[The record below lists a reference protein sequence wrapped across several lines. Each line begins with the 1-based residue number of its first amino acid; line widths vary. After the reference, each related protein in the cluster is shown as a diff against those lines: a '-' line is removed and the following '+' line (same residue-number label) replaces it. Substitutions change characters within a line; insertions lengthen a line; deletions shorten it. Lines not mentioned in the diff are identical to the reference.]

1 MHLAYIYRKDLSC
14 VIYIG
19 RKVIGKCSQFYENFT
34 KGLDF
39 PVIKCYNNYVVR
51 SKYLVLELPECDL
64 GGSPS

>member
-1 MHLAYIYRKDLSC
+1 MRGKYIQIC
-14 VIYIG
+14 
-19 RKVIGKCSQFYENFT
+19 ENFT
-34 KGLDF
+34 KSLDF